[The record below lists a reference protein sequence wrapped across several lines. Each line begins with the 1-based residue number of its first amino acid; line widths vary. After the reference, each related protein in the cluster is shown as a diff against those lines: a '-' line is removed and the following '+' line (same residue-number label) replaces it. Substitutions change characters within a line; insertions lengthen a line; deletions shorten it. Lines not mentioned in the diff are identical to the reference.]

1 MKVLF
6 LILAL
11 TSLEFAV
18 YAETPKIVAIR
29 VANVLINN
37 PDVAEKLKSENLSVT
52 DLTIV
57 EQSPGLTEFN
67 FRLRRL
73 CECVPKSGELRILQD
88 LTPTYSDGK
97 PKYTVELKTN

>member
-57 EQSPGLTEFN
+57 
-67 FRLRRL
+67 
-73 CECVPKSGELRILQD
+73 
-88 LTPTYSDGK
+88 
-97 PKYTVELKTN
+97 